1 MRLINLLYLLK
12 DNDWCAAWIHCPV
25 VNRAI
30 TTGAW
35 NTRANIASV
44 SNCHNLLKIHITHKK
59 VTIVSR
65 YLILKINSVSDM
77 DDLVFL

>member
-1 MRLINLLYLLK
+1 MIGVLLG
-12 DNDWCAAWIHCPV
+12 IHCQV

-35 NTRANIASV
+35 NTRANTCIASV
-44 SNCHNLLKIHITHKK
+44 SNCHNLLKIHVMHEK

-65 YLILKINSVSDM
+65 YLILRINSVSDM
-77 DDLVFL
+77 DDLLFL

>member
-1 MRLINLLYLLK
+1 MIDVLLG
-12 DNDWCAAWIHCPV
+12 IHCPV
-25 VNRAI
+25 ANRAI

-35 NTRANIASV
+35 NTRANVARV
-44 SNCHNLLKIHITHKK
+44 SNCHNLLKRHVTHKK

-77 DDLVFL
+77 DDLVFLR

>member
-1 MRLINLLYLLK
+1 MLIGVLFG
-12 DNDWCAAWIHCPV
+12 IHCPI
-25 VNRAI
+25 A
-30 TTGAW
+30 TGAW

-44 SNCHNLLKIHITHKK
+44 SNCHNLLKIHVRYKK
-59 VTIVSR
+59 VAIVFR

>member
-1 MRLINLLYLLK
+1 MLG
-12 DNDWCAAWIHCPV
+12 IHCQV

-44 SNCHNLLKIHITHKK
+44 SNCHNLLKVHVTYKK

-65 YLILKINSVSDM
+65 YLIVKINSVSDM

>member
-1 MRLINLLYLLK
+1 MIGVLLG
-12 DNDWCAAWIHCPV
+12 IHCPV

-35 NTRANIASV
+35 NTRVNIASV
-44 SNCHNLLKIHITHKK
+44 SNCHNLLKIHVTHKK
-59 VTIVSR
+59 VFIVSR